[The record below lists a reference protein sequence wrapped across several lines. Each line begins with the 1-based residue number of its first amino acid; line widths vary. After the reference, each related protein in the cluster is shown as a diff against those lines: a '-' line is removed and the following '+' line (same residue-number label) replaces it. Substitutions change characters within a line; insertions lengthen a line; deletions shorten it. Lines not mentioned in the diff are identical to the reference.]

1 MCDGECYSIEEL
13 TKDSMTVSVRR
24 AGAPDARAIARVHV
38 DSWHAAYPGLI
49 PDEFLGRLSIEDR
62 ERQWTETLSEAGDGP
77 LVLVAEARG
86 ATVGFSTVVIPARDA
101 GEPEDVAEIAA
112 IYVDPEAW
120 GGGAGSALIHAS
132 VEEMRAA
139 GCREAILWALA
150 GNARAAGFYAKHGW
164 RDDGGRR
171 PSQYFPDAREV
182 VEVRFRRAL
191 AR

>member
-24 AGAPDARAIARVHV
+24 AGVPDARAIARVHV
-38 DSWHAAYPGLI
+38 DSWQAAYPGLI
-49 PDEFLGRLSIEDR
+49 PDEFLGQLSIEDR
-62 ERQWTETLSEAGDGP
+62 ERQWTETLAKVGAGR

-86 ATVGFSTVVIPARDA
+86 ATVGFSTIAIPARDA
-101 GEPEDVAEIAA
+101 AEADDVAEIAA
-112 IYVDPEAW
+112 IYVHPDAW
-120 GGGAGSALIHAS
+120 GGGAGSTLIRAS

-139 GCREAILWALA
+139 GCREAILWAVA
-150 GNARAAGFYAKHGW
+150 GNERAADFYAKQGW

-171 PSQYFPDAREV
+171 PSQYFPDATEV

-191 AR
+191 GP